1 MQKIKILLAEDD
13 ENLGMLLREYLMMK
27 SYEADWFI
35 NGDKA
40 VKSFMK
46 NRYDLCILDVMMPI
60 KDGFT
65 LTREIRMTN
74 PEVPII
80 FLTAKSL
87 KEDIIEGF
95 KAGADDYIC
104 KPFSMEELL
113 FRVEAIIR
121 RTRKELTGTAP
132 AEYRLGDYQ
141 FFPNTQL
148 LKFGSVEQKLTT
160 KESDLLKLLCANK
173 NLILDRNFAL
183 KTIWVDDSY
192 FNARSMD
199 VYIAKLRKY
208 LKDDSRVQ
216 IINVHGKGFK
226 LIES

>member
-13 ENLGMLLREYLMMK
+13 ENLGMLLREYLIVK
-27 SYEADWFI
+27 SYDADWFI
-35 NGDKA
+35 NGEKA
-40 VKSFMK
+40 YKSFIK
-46 NRYDLCILDVMMPI
+46 NHYDLCILDVMMPV
-60 KDGFT
+60 KDGYT
-65 LTREIRMTN
+65 LAREIRMTN
-74 PEVPII
+74 PEIPII

-95 KAGADDYIC
+95 KSGADDYIC

-113 FRVEAIIR
+113 FRVEAVIR
-121 RTRKELTGTAP
+121 RTKKDLGGAP
-132 AEYRLGDYQ
+132 QSEYKIGDYM
-141 FFPNTQL
+141 FYPNTQL
-148 LKFGSVEQKLTT
+148 LKHGNEEHKLTT

-173 NLILDRNFAL
+173 NMILDRNFAL
-183 KTIWVDDSY
+183 KTIWVDDNY

-199 VYIAKLRKY
+199 VYIAKLRKF
-208 LKDDSRVQ
+208 LKDDPRVQ

>member
-13 ENLGMLLREYLMMK
+13 ENLGMLLREYLIVK
-27 SYEADWFI
+27 SYDADWFI
-35 NGDKA
+35 NGEKA
-40 VKSFMK
+40 YKSFIK
-46 NRYDLCILDVMMPI
+46 CHYDLCILDVMMPV
-60 KDGFT
+60 KDGYT
-65 LTREIRMTN
+65 LAKEIRMTN
-74 PEVPII
+74 AEIPII

-121 RTRKELTGTAP
+121 RTKKDAAGFPQT
-132 AEYRLGDYQ
+132 EYKIGNYM

-148 LKFGSVEQKLTT
+148 LKYGNTEHKLPT

-183 KTIWVDDSY
+183 KTIWVDDNY

-208 LKDDSRVQ
+208 LKDDSKVQ